1 MTDVPTITSGLPVR
15 LRARMEAKNGVV
27 ARAQGGE
34 SEAFR
39 DLVQT
44 HSDRLFR
51 LAYRM
56 TGNAHDAE
64 DVVQET
70 FLRAYRALSR
80 FDARADFGTWVHRI
94 AANCAIDVLRAR
106 RRRGDFRGRENG
118 PGDGVLDAIPAP
130 GPGPEADALR
140 SERRRGV
147 EQALETLSEKERV
160 AFVLRHFEQ
169 MSLEEIARTL
179 QVRTGAVKQS
189 VFRAVRKLR
198 RQLGPQERPA

>member
-1 MTDVPTITSGLPVR
+1 
-15 LRARMEAKNGVV
+15 MEGSNGMV

-39 DLVQT
+39 DLVET
-44 HSDRLFR
+44 YSERIFR

-70 FLRAYRALSR
+70 FLRAYRALAR

-94 AANCAIDVLRAR
+94 AANCAIDVLRSR
-106 RRRGDFRGRENG
+106 KRRGDSRVPEDARS
-118 PGDGVLDAIPAP
+118 DGGLDALPAP
-130 GPGPEADALR
+130 GPGPELDALR

-147 EQALETLSEKERV
+147 ERALESLSEKERA

-179 QVRTGAVKQS
+179 HVRTGAVKQS